1 MPRLSALD
9 SIRTALIGPRSRKM
23 RTALSA
29 LGVAVGIAALTAITG
44 IAASNQAALLA
55 KLDALGADMLVVQ
68 PGYGPDDKPVPL
80 PQSAA
85 GMIDRVDGVEE
96 VGVLQSVPD
105 GIGVYRNDLIAKS
118 QGNGLTAYA
127 ASPDFLSSVEGSVA
141 QGEWF
146 DESTRSLPMAV
157 LGAAAAARMGITEPG
172 VRVWIGEQW
181 YTVIG
186 ILESAGLAD
195 SIDASAFLGDRWAA
209 EHVSA
214 DGEKNTIA
222 SIFVRMADGQTG
234 ADVRDAVARAANP
247 SSDYVQVMGLGDL
260 AGARE
265 TADDS
270 LSGLAVGLA
279 AIALLVGG
287 IGIANTMVVAVLER
301 RGEIGLRRALGARS
315 GQIAGQFVGEALVLG
330 GLGGLVG
337 MLLGGV
343 GVFAYAAIQ
352 GQAATIPIVV
362 LVGGPLVALAVGVI
376 AGLYPAVSAA
386 RLSPTTAL
394 RTV

>member
-1 MPRLSALD
+1 MPRLSVAD
-9 SIRTALIGPRSRKM
+9 SVRTALIGPRSRKM

-44 IAASNQAALLA
+44 IAASNQAELLS
-55 KLDALGADMLVVQ
+55 KLDALGANMIVVE
-68 PGYGPDDKPVPL
+68 PGYGPDNKPVAL
-80 PQSAA
+80 PETAA
-85 GMIDRVDGVEE
+85 GMIERVKGFER
-96 VGVLQSVPD
+96 VGVVEKVPD
-105 GIGVYRNDLIAKS
+105 GTGVYRNDLMPKS
-118 QGNGLTAYA
+118 QGNGLTASA

-141 QGEWF
+141 KGTWF
-146 DESTRSLPMAV
+146 DETDRSLPVTV
-157 LGAAAAARMGITEPG
+157 LGSAAAARMGITEPG

-186 ILESAGLAD
+186 ILDSAGLAE

-214 DGEKNTIA
+214 AGDDTIA
-222 SIFVRMADGQTG
+222 SIYVRMADGGTG
-234 ADVRDAVARAANP
+234 EKVRDAIARAANP
-247 SSDYVQVMGLGDL
+247 ASPYVQVTGLGDL

-265 TADDS
+265 TADDA

-315 GQIAGQFVGEALVLG
+315 GQIAGQFVAEAIVLG
-330 GLGGLVG
+330 GLGGIAGVICG
-337 MLLGGV
+337 ALGV
-343 GVFAYAAIQ
+343 LAYASIQ
-352 GQAATIPIVV
+352 GQAVTIPVAV
-362 LVGGPLVALAVGVI
+362 LVGGPVVALVVGVI
-376 AGLYPAVSAA
+376 AGLYPAISAA
-386 RLSPTTAL
+386 RLSPTAAL